1 MNRPPTY
8 DSSPEGLARDLFVL
22 ASLIEFWLAADG
34 EASTLSEQ
42 DRKDARLAYPGGEDT
57 PEIQALAKLPPPVR
71 RTFAESIAVGVAE
84 LEPVLAGEEGSAA
97 DRPGAVKLAQG
108 KIRGLLRIVQKLA
121 GGLPGW
127 IGEVWDVHVSE

>member
-1 MNRPPTY
+1 MNQPPSY
-8 DSSPEGLARDLFVL
+8 DSTPAALARDLFVL
-22 ASLIEFWLAADG
+22 ASLIEFWLAAEG
-34 EASTLSEQ
+34 EAPTLSDQ

-57 PEIQALAKLPPPVR
+57 PEVQALEKLPPPVR
-71 RTFAESIAVGVAE
+71 RTFAESIAIGVKE
-84 LEPVLAGEEGSAA
+84 LEPVLAGLEGAPG

-127 IGEVWDVHVSE
+127 LAEVWEVHVQE